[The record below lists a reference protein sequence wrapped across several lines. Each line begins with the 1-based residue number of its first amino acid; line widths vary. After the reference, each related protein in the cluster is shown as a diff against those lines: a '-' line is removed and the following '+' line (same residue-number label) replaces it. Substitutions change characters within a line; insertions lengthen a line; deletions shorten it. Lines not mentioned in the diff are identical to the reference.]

1 MDLFAWAK
9 KEGYKWNVSYKQGNT
24 NLCLNLQLVLLFRHA
39 IMNIHLSTIGLNLLA
54 LMKYIKLNL
63 ITAKCLLCTH
73 VSPLCVGNYATTIEN
88 PNPNVTLNT
97 IPEVYTKDNGNYRSW
112 ICTLPRS
119 PV

>member
-1 MDLFAWAK
+1 MYP
-9 KEGYKWNVSYKQGNT
+9 YKLRNK
-24 NLCLNLQLVLLFRHA
+24 NLCLNLQPVLRFRHA
-39 IMNIHLSTIGLNLLA
+39 IMNIQLSIMGLNLLVV
-54 LMKYIKLNL
+54 MKYIKLNL

-88 PNPNVTLNT
+88 PNPNVTLNP
-97 IPEVYTKDNGNYRSW
+97 IPEVYTKDNGSYRSW